1 MNGIHELFSVAG
13 KSVLV
18 TGGSRGIGHAI
29 AEGFIRAGAR
39 VYISSRNAQ
48 KCLEAATALSAF
60 GTCIALPA
68 NIANSEDRLK
78 LVAVLKT
85 HERALNVLVNNAGVI
100 WTAPLAE
107 YPEAGWD
114 KVFDL
119 NIKGTFF
126 LVKELVPLLT
136 AAASPD
142 DPARIINVGSID
154 AFRIPPHE
162 SYAYPASKAA
172 LHQLTRQLAR
182 RLAAQYITANVIA
195 PGLFPS
201 KMLAAPAE
209 REALA
214 DLVAPIPLK
223 RLASPSDLAGAAIY
237 LASRAGS
244 YVTGAVIPVD
254 GGVATTL

>member
-1 MNGIHELFSVAG
+1 MSSIDQLFGVAG

-29 AEGFIRAGAR
+29 AEGFVRAGAR

-48 KCLEAATALSAF
+48 NCLDAAAALGKF
-60 GTCIALPA
+60 GTCVALPC
-68 NIANSEDRLK
+68 NIAERDDRQR
-78 LVAVLKT
+78 LVAALKT
-85 HERALNVLVNNAGVI
+85 HEPALNVLVNNAGVI

-114 KVFDL
+114 KVFNL

-126 LVKELVPLLT
+126 LVKELVPML
-136 AAASPD
+136 AAAATAD
-142 DPARIINVGSID
+142 DPSRIINVGSID

-172 LHQLTRQLAR
+172 LHQLTRQLAS
-182 RLAAQYITANVIA
+182 RLAPQHITANVIA
-195 PGLFPS
+195 PGLYPS

-214 DLVAPIPLK
+214 AMVAPIPLK
-223 RLASPSDLAGAAIY
+223 RLAGPSDLAGAAIY

-244 YVTGAVIPVD
+244 YLTGAVIPVD

>member
-1 MNGIHELFSVAG
+1 MTNIDQMFGVEG

-29 AEGFIRAGAR
+29 ADGFVRAGAR

-48 KCLEAATALSAF
+48 QCRDAAAALGAF
-60 GTCIALPA
+60 GSCIGLPC
-68 NIANSEDRLK
+68 NIADRDERQR
-78 LVAVLKT
+78 LVVALKT
-85 HERALNVLVNNAGVI
+85 HEPALDVLVNNAGAI
-100 WTAPLAE
+100 WTAPLEE
-107 YPEAGWD
+107 YPESGWD

-126 LVKELVPLLT
+126 LVKALVPML
-136 AAASPD
+136 AAAATAD

-172 LHQLTRQLAR
+172 LHQLTRQLAS
-182 RLAAQYITANVIA
+182 RLAPQHITANVIA
-195 PGLFPS
+195 PGLYPS

-214 DLVAPIPLK
+214 AMLAPIPLK
-223 RLASPSDLAGAAIY
+223 RLAEPSDLAGTAIY

-254 GGVATTL
+254 GGLATTL